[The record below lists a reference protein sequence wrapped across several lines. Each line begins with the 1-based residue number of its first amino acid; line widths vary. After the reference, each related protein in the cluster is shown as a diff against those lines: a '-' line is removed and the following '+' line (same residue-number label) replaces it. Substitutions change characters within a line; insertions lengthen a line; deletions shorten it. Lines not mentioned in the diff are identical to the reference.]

1 MVCCWDVLQQ
11 KLTRGSRR
19 SGKVKQIK
27 HSPAPAAT
35 VTIKEPPFKGGEN
48 KNRRVSFGGMSYDP
62 RGENFWVA
70 QNVVEGKLAYSRLVP
85 VPLPPPLQSRNGA
98 RQPSAPPIWRLTNHV
113 VSGS

>member
-85 VPLPPPLQSRNGA
+85 VPLPPPL
-98 RQPSAPPIWRLTNHV
+98 
-113 VSGS
+113 